1 MITKTFK
8 IIGMHCASCALSNEK
23 ELKKLPGVEEANV
36 NFATHAATVTF
47 DESKINEMALHEA
60 VMKNGYQV
68 DMAGAHGDEHAHHA
82 GTRAELIKLKRKA
95 IWALI
100 FATIAV
106 VLTMASGALE
116 NIIEQNLSHLIQAI
130 LSSFV
135 ILYLGWSFHLGM
147 LKQAKHF
154 RANMDTL
161 VSVGTLASLIFSWYS
176 FISGGPG
183 IYFEVGAVIAALILL
198 GEYFEMRST
207 GQASE
212 AIEKLIKLGAK
223 TARLVENGGE
233 REIPIESVKV
243 GDILLVKPGEKIPV
257 DGIIMKGM
265 TNIDESM
272 MTGESLPVSKKEND
286 DVFGA
291 TMNIDGAIQM
301 KAVKVGEG
309 TLLAQIIKMVADAQT
324 KKAPI
329 QKLADTISGYFVP
342 AVMLIAIV
350 TFVIWYISTG
360 DMASSLIPAVAVLII
375 ACPCA
380 LGLATP
386 TAIMVGTGI
395 GGRKGIL
402 IKDGESLE
410 KGKKIDVVIFDK
422 TGTLTEGKPA
432 VTDVISL
439 RPISS
444 IGPADFEASKSAEV
458 LAPPYSQRPLK
469 DIGLIQLAAS
479 LEKLSSHPLGQ
490 AIVNYAEENK
500 IELRDVIDFR
510 NIAGV
515 GVEGKIAGDK
525 IFVGKNA
532 GPLDSKDKLEN
543 EAKTVMVVT
552 KNEELVGLIAVADTL
567 KTDAFEAVKQLK
579 ERGIEA
585 IMLTGD
591 NKKTAQAIASKL
603 GMSNVLAEVL
613 PQDKAAKVKEL
624 QDQGKKVAFVGDGIN
639 DAPALAQADLGIAV
653 GTGTDIAIEAGN
665 IVLVKGSPLKA
676 VEALGLS
683 QITFRTIK
691 QNLFWAFFYNIV
703 ALPLAAFGLLNPMIA
718 AAAMGLSSVSV
729 VGNSLRIKRK
739 FK

>member
-1 MITKTFK
+1 
-8 IIGMHCASCALSNEK
+8 
-23 ELKKLPGVEEANV
+23 
-36 NFATHAATVTF
+36 
-47 DESKINEMALHEA
+47 
-60 VMKNGYQV
+60 
-68 DMAGAHGDEHAHHA
+68 
-82 GTRAELIKLKRKA
+82 
-95 IWALI
+95 
-100 FATIAV
+100 
-106 VLTMASGALE
+106 
-116 NIIEQNLSHLIQAI
+116 
-130 LSSFV
+130 
-135 ILYLGWSFHLGM
+135 
-147 LKQAKHF
+147 
-154 RANMDTL
+154 
-161 VSVGTLASLIFSWYS
+161 
-176 FISGGPG
+176 
-183 IYFEVGAVIAALILL
+183 
-198 GEYFEMRST
+198 
-207 GQASE
+207 
-212 AIEKLIKLGAK
+212 
-223 TARLVENGGE
+223 
-233 REIPIESVKV
+233 
-243 GDILLVKPGEKIPV
+243 
-257 DGIIMKGM
+257 M